1 MSAASA
7 PRSTQYDIKCGC
19 ENIGYDIS
27 GYIDCA
33 SDVQKYLKNA
43 LSVSI
48 FAGTDVNFQNV
59 GVVRG
64 TFFSKISR
72 QRNWSKRR
80 WFSVLRPALCCW
92 NAHKSAPEWRFLAR
106 KACFRCAYPITNKYC
121 PISISRESRYCP
133 ISISLWQVIVLP
145 NMGISHISYNPY
157 ARPSVASII
166 YRDDF

>member
-1 MSAASA
+1 MGNIVTAFA
-7 PRSTQYDIKCGC
+7 QYDITFGW

-48 FAGTDVNFQNV
+48 FAGKLTWISEKLGWEGIFFQKSV
-59 GVVRG
+59 DRE
-64 TFFSKISR
+64 I
-72 QRNWSKRR
+72 WSNHR

-106 KACFRCAYPITNKYC
+106 KARFQCAYPITNKYC

-133 ISISLWQVIVLP
+133 IWISLLKLIVLP
-145 NMGISHISYNPY
+145 NMGISDISSL
-157 ARPSVASII
+157 R
-166 YRDDF
+166 